1 MIRQLRKC
9 VLLFGVSTLPIFFY
23 RGGSHRTAQTG
34 GSRIVI
40 RRHRIRNL
48 LEKKTT
54 VTGSF
59 EPPILSLILVS
70 FGKQRNKAQPSSP
83 KAQVCISSSILYISH
98 MPWHVGGFAYAWSSR
113 VTRHGASKEKKK
125 EKGFLSLYIPT
136 KQLAHVTFHTRN
148 EVGSE
153 LTPTAMREKSSKNAC
168 RDEEARMKSG

>member
-1 MIRQLRKC
+1 M
-9 VLLFGVSTLPIFFY
+9 STLPIFFY
-23 RGGSHRTAQTG
+23 RGGSHRTARTG

-48 LEKKTT
+48 LERKTT

-98 MPWHVGGFAYAWSSR
+98 MLWHVGGFAYARSSR

-125 EKGFLSLYIPT
+125 EKGFLALYIPT

-153 LTPTAMREKSSKNAC
+153 ILQVGISKQ
-168 RDEEARMKSG
+168 ARTHFCI